1 MQGNVSA
8 GKVAALL
15 VIITLA
21 LIVRGLTANFVRLSE
36 FCVHKHTLRNRTRG
50 RIWSI
55 EADRR
60 TRAAK
65 FDWAS
70 LLSIRPAE
78 VYGANSNEGIDR
90 MLTVAQQWRII
101 PALFGNSNLLFAPL
115 HVDDFGRLAADL
127 ILQHRE
133 GVSIEHLCG
142 PEDLSGIVLA
152 RRISRHCERFRYL
165 FGGPW

>member
-1 MQGNVSA
+1 MYISTRCATEHA
-8 GKVAALL
+8 GAYGQSK
-15 VIITLA
+15 
-21 LIVRGLTANFVRLSE
+21 LTAERELQ
-36 FCVHKHTLRNRTRG
+36 
-50 RIWSI
+50 
-55 EADRR
+55 
-60 TRAAK
+60 K